1 MRSKQRWKKTN
12 CEDLLQP
19 ASAVAGRYRIAPHP
33 GPLPAKRG
41 EGVYRRSPRPAL
53 AGRGRGPWRI
63 RDAPPG
69 RRTHA
74 CAERGGRGITSADDR
89 CSRVETRSTPSLREQ
104 LFPGFRVLDED
115 RADRAVLGCLEDL
128 LDRVAG
134 GIDGFR
140 LAVLIEAKHLGGDR
154 LAHGIPDADVVVHP
168 DAQLA
173 SH

>member
-1 MRSKQRWKKTN
+1 MALGLRCAGETLAIPCQS
-12 CEDLLQP
+12 
-19 ASAVAGRYRIAPHP
+19 AGRPSPAARI
-33 GPLPAKRG
+33 
-41 EGVYRRSPRPAL
+41 RPARWTR
-53 AGRGRGPWRI
+53 AGRGRDPWRI

-74 CAERGGRGITSADDR
+74 CAERGGRVRGITSADDR

-140 LAVLIEAKHLGGDR
+140 LAVLVEAKHLGGDR
-154 LAHGIPDADVVVHP
+154 LAHGIPDADVVVYP
-168 DAQLA
+168 DAQLSRHDVTPIA
-173 SH
+173 R